1 MLSSLDAVGRKKKGV
16 PQRDIGIVVYARIA
30 FFCFYTTIERKIM
43 ENTLEPIRIESLIYE
58 IRGQKVMLDKDLAK
72 LYGVS
77 TGNLNKAVKRNIER
91 FPERYMFQLTS
102 DENLKFQNGISS
114 WGGSRSFPYAF
125 TEQGV
130 AMLSSVLHS
139 PTAIQ
144 VSISI
149 IDAFVAIRNYIIST
163 TSISSELT
171 AIKAKLELLERNDE
185 DNLEAINDLSEDIR
199 QEIDTIYQAIA
210 ALSVKEPAD
219 TTPRQKIG
227 FKTQNKQ

>member
-1 MLSSLDAVGRKKKGV
+1 MNSSILK
-16 PQRDIGIVVYARIA
+16 Q
-30 FFCFYTTIERKIM
+30 T
-43 ENTLEPIRIESLIYE
+43 RIESLIHE
-58 IRGQKVMLDKDLAK
+58 IRGQKVMLDRDLAR

-102 DENLKFQNGISS
+102 EENLKFQNGISS
-114 WGGSRSFPYAF
+114 WGGSRSLPYAF

-139 PTAIQ
+139 PAAIQ
-144 VSISI
+144 VSINI
-149 IDAFVAIRNYIIST
+149 IDAFVAMRNYIMSTKTISA
-163 TSISSELT
+163 ELE

-185 DNLEAINDLSEDIR
+185 DNLEAINDLSEDMR

-210 ALSVKEPAD
+210 ALSVKEP
-219 TTPRQKIG
+219 TQKEPQRQKIG
-227 FKTQNKQ
+227 FKTQNNK

>member
-1 MLSSLDAVGRKKKGV
+1 MNSSILK
-16 PQRDIGIVVYARIA
+16 Q
-30 FFCFYTTIERKIM
+30 T
-43 ENTLEPIRIESLIYE
+43 RIESLIHE
-58 IRGQKVMLDKDLAK
+58 IRGQKVMLDRDLAR

-102 DENLKFQNGISS
+102 EENLKFQNGISS
-114 WGGSRSFPYAF
+114 WGGSRSLPYAF

-139 PTAIQ
+139 PAAIQ
-144 VSISI
+144 VSINI
-149 IDAFVAIRNYIIST
+149 IDAFVAMRNYIMSTKTISA
-163 TSISSELT
+163 ELE

-185 DNLEAINDLSEDIR
+185 DNLESINDLSEDMR

-210 ALSVKEPAD
+210 ALSVKEP
-219 TTPRQKIG
+219 TQKEPQRQKIG
-227 FKTQNKQ
+227 FKTQNNK

>member
-1 MLSSLDAVGRKKKGV
+1 
-16 PQRDIGIVVYARIA
+16 
-30 FFCFYTTIERKIM
+30 M
-43 ENTLEPIRIESLIYE
+43 ENERALNPTAIESLIYE
-58 IRGQKVMLDKDLAK
+58 IRGQKVMLDRDLAS

-102 DENLKFQNGISS
+102 EENLKFQNGISS
-114 WGGSRSFPYAF
+114 WGGSRSLPYAF

-139 PTAIQ
+139 PAAIQ
-144 VSISI
+144 VSINI
-149 IDAFVAIRNYIIST
+149 IDAFVAMRNYIMST
-163 TSISSELT
+163 KTITSELE

-185 DNLEAINDLSEDIR
+185 DNLEAINDLSEDMR

-210 ALSVKEPAD
+210 ALSVKEPMQKE
-219 TTPRQKIG
+219 PQRQKIG
-227 FKTQNKQ
+227 FKTQNSK